1 MRGLMMDYQLTLPT
15 ILRRAETLFGKKEIV
30 SRLPDKSIH
39 RYTYKDFAVRAKK
52 LAVALYQLG
61 IREGDRVATLSW
73 NHYQHMEIYFAVPCM
88 GAIVHPLNLRF
99 NADDLS
105 YIVNHAED
113 KIIIIDQVLLPL
125 FERFRST
132 INVPTVIVIPQID
145 EPLPKEYLNYE
156 DVVSRGDDSLY
167 EPFEGDENSAAF
179 MCYTSGTTGKSKG
192 ILYSHRSIM
201 LHTMSFLLCCNGIN
215 LTERD
220 VVLPIVP
227 MFHAS
232 AWGFPYNCAFVGAK
246 QVFPGPYL
254 DAESL
259 LKLFETE
266 KVTFTGGVPTV
277 MLGILHKLDAKP
289 QKYKL
294 HLRAIALG
302 GSSSPGILIK
312 SFEERYGIQVINSWG
327 MTELSPLGSTSVL
340 NSTLQEASKNE
351 QYEHTTRRSLPVPLV
366 EMRARNEFGLVP
378 RDGETMGELEVRGP
392 FVAASYY
399 CDTAAGSKFTA
410 DGWLKTGDIASIN
423 EDGYIEIKDR
433 SKDVI
438 KSGGEWISSVAL
450 ENSLM
455 DHPFVLEAAVIAVA
469 DNKWIERPFAYV
481 VLKEGKSVS
490 TDELR
495 EFLSGRFA
503 KFWIPD
509 GYAFIDAIPKTSVG
523 KFLKSALRDRYELE
537 RAGSANG

>member
-1 MRGLMMDYQLTLPT
+1 MRGLMMEYQLTLPT

-39 RYTYKDFAVRAKK
+39 RYTYTDFASRAKK
-52 LAVALYQLG
+52 LAVALLQLG
-61 IREGDRVATLSW
+61 INEGDRVATLSW
-73 NHYQHMEIYFAVPCM
+73 NHYQHMEVYFAVPCM

-113 KIIIIDQVLLPL
+113 KIIIVDQVLLPL
-125 FERFRST
+125 FEKFRST
-132 INVPTVIVIPQID
+132 INISRVIVIQQTE
-145 EPLPKEYLNYE
+145 EPLPNGYLNYE
-156 DVVSRGDDSLY
+156 DVLANGDDSLFV
-167 EPFEGDENSAAF
+167 PFEGDENSAAF

-201 LHTMSFLLCCNGIN
+201 LHTMSFLLSCNGIN
-215 LTERD
+215 LNERD

-259 LKLFETE
+259 LQLFETE

-277 MLGILHKLDAKP
+277 MLSILHKLDANPK
-289 QKYKL
+289 KYKL

-302 GSSSPGILIK
+302 GSSSPRILIK

-340 NSTLQEASKNE
+340 SSTLHEAPKEE
-351 QYEHTTRRSLPVPLV
+351 QYEHTTRRSLPIPLV

-392 FVAASYY
+392 FVAAAYY
-399 CDTAAGSKFTA
+399 CDTAAGAKFTP
-410 DGWLKTGDIASIN
+410 DGWLKTGDIASIG

-455 DHPFVLEAAVIAVA
+455 DHPCVLEAAVIAVS
-469 DNKWIERPFAYV
+469 DDKWIERPFAYV
-481 VLKEGKSVS
+481 VLKEGKTVLP
-490 TDELR
+490 DELR

-509 GYAFIDAIPKTSVG
+509 RYAFIDVIPKTSVG
-523 KFLKSALRDRYELE
+523 KFLKSALRDKYDQEH
-537 RAGSANG
+537 AGSAKG